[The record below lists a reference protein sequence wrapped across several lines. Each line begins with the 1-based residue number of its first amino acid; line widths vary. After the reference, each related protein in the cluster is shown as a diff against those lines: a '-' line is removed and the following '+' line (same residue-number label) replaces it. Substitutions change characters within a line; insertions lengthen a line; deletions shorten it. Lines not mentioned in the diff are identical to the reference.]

1 MCLRQ
6 RESLERELVEGPT
19 LGHHHHHHDQ
29 HEDVEDED
37 EKDDEDDYCSDA
49 VAIVMIKS

>member
-1 MCLRQ
+1 M
-6 RESLERELVEGPT
+6 EGPT
-19 LGHHHHHHDQ
+19 LGHHHHHDQ

>member
-6 RESLERELVEGPT
+6 TESLEKEVVGGPT
-19 LGHHHHHHDQ
+19 LGHHHPHDQ

>member
-19 LGHHHHHHDQ
+19 LGHHHHHDQ